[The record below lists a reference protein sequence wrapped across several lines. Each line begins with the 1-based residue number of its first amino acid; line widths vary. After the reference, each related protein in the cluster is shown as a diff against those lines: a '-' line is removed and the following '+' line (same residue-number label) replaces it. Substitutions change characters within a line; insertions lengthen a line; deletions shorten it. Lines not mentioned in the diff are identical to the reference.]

1 MTDPDTLSAH
11 ARRLFDPSGWKERT
25 YGDPTVRVLILP
37 GTDAQLRELH
47 CPGGEFTRFKGELFL
62 GLLST
67 LCRWCGARAC
77 HHLGRWGS
85 LLPLPPLP
93 RSVAEV
99 ADAVLAYEA
108 RLAALASPGP
118 TNLFLPG
125 PGGEF
130 RPRRI
135 S

>member
-1 MTDPDTLSAH
+1 MTDLDTLSAH

-25 YGDPTVRVLILP
+25 YGDPTVRVLILL
-37 GTDAQLRELH
+37 GSDAQLRELRCPLLAFSRFEPWSVSTPWH
-47 CPGGEFTRFKGELFL
+47 C
-62 GLLST
+62 
-67 LCRWCGARAC
+67 RAC
-77 HHLGRWGS
+77 SFKRSAHLGRWGS
-85 LLPLPPLP
+85 LLALP
-93 RSVAEV
+93 RPVAEV

>member
-1 MTDPDTLSAH
+1 MTDLDTLSAH

-25 YGDPTVRVLILP
+25 YGDPTVRVLILL
-37 GTDAQLRELH
+37 GSDA
-47 CPGGEFTRFKGELFL
+47 CSFKR
-62 GLLST
+62 S
-67 LCRWCGARAC
+67 A
-77 HHLGRWGS
+77 HLGRWGS
-85 LLPLPPLP
+85 LLALP
-93 RSVAEV
+93 RPVAEV